1 MIPSNTGFLNENLKI
16 KEPPSCCYRMDI
28 ENKTVRGTIDSKE
41 AVKQSV
47 YRILNTERYKYIIYP
62 WWYGMETQD
71 LYGKPVTYVCP
82 ELERRIK
89 EALAVDSRILSVS
102 DFTFDTAIKGV
113 VGISFVV
120 HTVYGEIKA
129 GKEVKV

>member
-1 MIPSNTGFLNENLKI
+1 
-16 KEPPSCCYRMDI
+16 MDI

-120 HTVYGEIKA
+120 RTVYGEIKA